1 MGQLAHEVMAR
12 VMAPSSL
19 SPCRFFTSGQLLTPW
34 DRSFWHFPT
43 LFKRAYPDGMR
54 FIASGYLIGVIY
66 GFGYAL
72 LRFQWGADFNLLE
85 RIAITVFGSLIV
97 AGGIGA
103 AAGFLVVF
111 CMILRR
117 QYDQGRSQVL

>member
-1 MGQLAHEVMAR
+1 
-12 VMAPSSL
+12 
-19 SPCRFFTSGQLLTPW
+19 
-34 DRSFWHFPT
+34 
-43 LFKRAYPDGMR
+43 MR

-72 LRFQWGADFNLLE
+72 LRFQWGADYNLLE